1 MSPNRRP
8 AAALLLIPLLAGCFS
23 ENGSA
28 GTDGGPDAVEGS
40 GDARLRVAL
49 AFPPTENL
57 SPHGADATLLSRLGV
72 TEGLTVLDDQ
82 GLAAP
87 ALAESWTAEDELTT
101 VFTLREALFH
111 TGEPVT
117 AEAVADAIEQA
128 VTAEPAPA
136 ALSGVEL
143 TAEAAGDREV
153 RITTAEPDP
162 ILPLRL
168 AAPHLAIL
176 APDAYEDDTVDPAG
190 HGTGPYVLT
199 SVTGAERASLDRF
212 EEHWNGPAAAS
223 GIEASFIAD
232 GLARGNALRSG
243 EVDIA
248 EAIPV
253 SAAATL
259 DEGALR
265 ETRTTRT
272 TGLLLNTASGAL
284 TDPELRAAVREAV
297 DTAALAEGVYEGYA
311 DPGEGVFGPAVIEGA
326 GERPEPVNRAEPAD
340 ADAIE
345 GTAITIATYD
355 NRPELPEVAQVVQ
368 QQLEAVGFTVA
379 LEVREYSRIESDA
392 LAGEFDIFVA
402 ARNTLLDTGDPLGVL
417 AGDYTCDGGYNLAL
431 LCDPGVDRA
440 VADAA
445 AIADPEERREAIL
458 AAEAAILGTDAL
470 VPLVH
475 QRTLHGVDPAVE
487 DVILDPYERTLIGRD
502 TRR

>member
-1 MSPNRRP
+1 RHP
-8 AAALLLIPLLAGCFS
+8 AAALLLIPLLAGCFAGD
-23 ENGSA
+23 GSPT
-28 GTDGGPDAVEGS
+28 TDGPDAVEGS

-72 TEGLTVLDDQ
+72 TEGLTALDEQ
-82 GLAAP
+82 GVAAP
-87 ALAESWTAEDELTT
+87 ALAESWTTEDELNT

-111 TGEPVT
+111 TGAPVT
-117 AEAVADAIEQA
+117 ADAVVEALEQA
-128 VTAEPAPA
+128 VTAEPPPA

-143 TAEAAGDREV
+143 TAEAIGDREV
-153 RITTAEPDP
+153 RITTTDPDP
-162 ILPLRL
+162 ILPQRL

-176 APDAYEDDTVDPAG
+176 APGAYEEDTADPIG
-190 HGTGPYVLT
+190 HGTGPFVLT
-199 SVTGAERASLDRF
+199 SVTGSEHASLDRF
-212 EEHWNGPAAAS
+212 EDHWDGPAAAS
-223 GIEASFIAD
+223 GIEARFIAD

-248 EAIPV
+248 EALPV
-253 SAAATL
+253 SAAATVE
-259 DEGALR
+259 EGVLR
-265 ETRTTRT
+265 ETPTARTTS
-272 TGLLLNTASGAL
+272 LLLNTASGVL
-284 TDPELRAAVREAV
+284 TDPELRAAIREAV
-297 DTAALAEGVYEGYA
+297 DTTALAEGVYEGYA
-311 DPGEGVFGPAVIEGA
+311 DPGEGVFGPAVIGD

-340 ADAIE
+340 ADAID

-368 QQLEAVGFTVA
+368 QQLEAAGFTVT

-392 LAGEFDIFVA
+392 LAGEFDVFVA

-417 AGDYTCDGGYNLAL
+417 TSDYTCDGGYNPAL
-431 LCDPGVDRA
+431 LCDSGVDGA

-445 AIADPEERREAIL
+445 VIADPDERREAIL
-458 AAEAAILGTDAL
+458 AAEAAVLGTDAV

-475 QRTLHGVDPAVE
+475 QRILHGVDPAVE
-487 DVILDPYERTLIGRD
+487 DVILDPRERALVGRD

>member
-1 MSPNRRP
+1 M
-8 AAALLLIPLLAGCFS
+8 LLIPLLAGCFAES
-23 ENGSA
+23 DSPNA
-28 GTDGGPDAVEGS
+28 DGGPDAVEGS

-72 TEGLTVLDDQ
+72 TEGLTLLDEQ
-82 GLAAP
+82 GTAAP

-117 AEAVADAIEQA
+117 AEAVAEALERA
-128 VTAEPAPA
+128 VAAEPAPA

-143 TAEAAGDREV
+143 TVEATGDREV
-153 RITTAEPDP
+153 RITTADPDP

-176 APDAYEDDTVDPAG
+176 APDAYGDGAADPVG
-190 HGTGPYVLT
+190 TGTGPFELT
-199 SVTGAERASLDRF
+199 SVTGSERASLDRF
-212 EEHWNGPAAAS
+212 EGHWNGPAAAS
-223 GIEASFIAD
+223 GVEASFIAD
-232 GLARGNALRSG
+232 GLARSNALRSG

-259 DEGALR
+259 EEDVLR
-265 ETRTTRT
+265 ETSTARTTA
-272 TGLLLNTASGAL
+272 LLLNTASGAL
-284 TDPELRAAVREAV
+284 TDPGLRAAIREAV
-297 DTAALAEGVYEGYA
+297 DTTALAEGVYEGYA
-311 DPGEGVFGPAVIEGA
+311 DPGVGVFGPAVVDGT

-368 QQLEAVGFTVA
+368 QQLEAVGFTVT

-392 LAGEFDIFVA
+392 LAGGFDVFVA

-417 AGDYTCDGGYNLAL
+417 SSDHTCEGGYNLAL

-445 AIADPEERREAIL
+445 AIADPAERREAVL
-458 AAEAAILGTDAL
+458 AAEAAVLGTNAI

-487 DVILDPYERTLIGRD
+487 GAILDPYERTLIGRD